1 MKQTMS
7 DRKPYLLRAMYQWI
21 TENGCTPN
29 LVVAHPGAGWVSGV
43 PQSFLEDEFL
53 VLNISPSAAP
63 DCVIE
68 ERSVY
73 FSARFGGQPYSVA
86 VSMPAIASIFARE
99 THEGMHFEVPDDLSD
114 GPNKPAAATKTDNQ
128 PSARTEQG
136 QTKHNHRIHLKR
148 VK

>member
-1 MKQTMS
+1 MKQAMS

-29 LVVAHPGAGWVSGV
+29 LVVAHPGAGWVCGV
-43 PQSFLEDEFL
+43 PQSFLEEEFL

-86 VSMPAIASIFARE
+86 VLMPAIASIFARE
-99 THEGMHFEVPDDLSD
+99 TQEGMRFEVPDDLSD
-114 GPNKPAAATKTDNQ
+114 GPKKPATATEADN
-128 PSARTEQG
+128 PASARAEQEK
-136 QTKHNHRIHLKR
+136 TKHNRRTHLKR